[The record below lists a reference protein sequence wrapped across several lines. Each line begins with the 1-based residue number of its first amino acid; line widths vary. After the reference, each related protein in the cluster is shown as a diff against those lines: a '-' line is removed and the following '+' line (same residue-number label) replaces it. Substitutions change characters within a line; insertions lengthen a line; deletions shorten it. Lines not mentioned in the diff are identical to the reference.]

1 MLVLK
6 IDDVLPAQAPM
17 RELRAIERDAKLLDA
32 DMLLAI
38 TDIANPVSSGFIY
51 RWKKNKKKNRGL
63 TLTLKGED
71 E

>member
-51 RWKKNKKKNRGL
+51 
-63 TLTLKGED
+63 
-71 E
+71 